1 MTCLDNH
8 AFGEIQNWKDS
19 DEKIVKKIRSILKI
33 SDPLPELSDKGV
45 YAAHVVAASV
55 VEALQGNTSVPEIF
69 ERMISILKTLHDK
82 NPSWG
87 PVYVRHSGDIVPLR
101 AYIQCEA

>member
-1 MTCLDNH
+1 MP
-8 AFGEIQNWKDS
+8 EIY
-19 DEKIVKKIRSILKI
+19 
-33 SDPLPELSDKGV
+33 DKEV

-55 VEALQGNTSVPEIF
+55 VEALQGNTSIPMIF

-87 PVYVRHSGDIVPLR
+87 PLYVRHSGDIVPLR